1 MKKLLSLSILLI
13 TLCMVL
19 AGCKDSVEEDELNN
33 GVEEQVTNDKMY
45 DSTEKENFN
54 NSTEE
59 QVVNGND
66 MDNQESYTEVDI
78 ADLSDRVR
86 DFSYGKGWYFNNS
99 SEEWTCIDSE
109 GNILFSLPFGYE
121 PVNGFIQNLCL
132 VQREGYKGIL
142 IDESGNQ
149 VLADMT
155 TGDNDI
161 LMLSENNG
169 VVNIWIRIIKDAYD
183 GHSEILRVIDGEGMT
198 VSEYTSLQGLPFD
211 SINMPNHSQL
221 RDLGD
226 GMYQCGG
233 YVFNTNNNSCFPY
246 EDNSGL
252 IEDVLN
258 FADGY
263 GVGKD
268 GKLIDSNGTVC
279 FSSPSQAHV
288 GKYGDGVFF
297 VGYWEEIFITGKY
310 YDTYRGAFYNS
321 NGQVELD
328 ISQYSLE
335 DIPSFKEGYCVIRIL
350 NEAGVSF
357 TVVIDKNGEFLFEP
371 VEGRLAVEIS
381 EGMVVVNGDLIQMYD
396 LKQNTTNTISD
407 NIKKIGAFHDGWA
420 TFEMSSGNKGFID
433 KNGNH
438 LKIKLN

>member
-1 MKKLLSLSILLI
+1 MKKLLSLSLMLI
-13 TLCMVL
+13 TLCIIL
-19 AGCKDSVEEDELNN
+19 AGCKDSIEEDEVNN
-33 GVEEQVTNDKMY
+33 SVEEQITNNKIY
-45 DSTEKENFN
+45 GSTEKESFN

-59 QVVNGND
+59 QVVNDND
-66 MDNQESYTEVDI
+66 MDNQESYIEVDI
-78 ADLSDRVR
+78 ADLSDQVR
-86 DFSYGKGWYFNNS
+86 DFSYGKGWYLDNS
-99 SEEWTCIDSE
+99 TEEWTCINGE

-132 VQREGYKGIL
+132 VQHEGYKDIV

-149 VLADMT
+149 VFADMT
-155 TGDNDI
+155 TGDNEI
-161 LMLSENNG
+161 LKLSENNG
-169 VVNIWIRIIKDAYD
+169 LVNIWIRIIKDTYD

-198 VSEYTSLQGLPFD
+198 VSEYMSLQGLPFD
-211 SINMPNHSQL
+211 TISRYSL

-233 YVFNTNNNSCFPY
+233 YVFNTNNNSCFRY
-246 EDNSGL
+246 EDDFGL

-258 FADGY
+258 FDDGY
-263 GVGKD
+263 GVGGD
-268 GKLIDSNGTVC
+268 GKLIDSNGSVC
-279 FSSPSQAHV
+279 FSSPSQASV

-357 TVVIDKNGEFLFEP
+357 AAVIDKNGEFLFEP

-381 EGMVVVNGDLIQMYD
+381 EGMVVVNGDLIQMYEI
-396 LKQNTTNTISD
+396 KQNTTNTISD
-407 NIKKIGAFHDGWA
+407 NIKKIGAFQNGWA